1 MPAVDPPPVPMAFC
15 WSTACTPHL
24 LYAGA
29 AGAWSLAAMK
39 RTRDEEEREDDA
51 VASSAEGSG
60 GTGAP
65 KPRAPDV
72 AARLAL
78 GALPCS
84 EMYEKSFMHRDH
96 VTHIVCTSSDFIVTG
111 SRDGQVKFWKKMQMG
126 IEFVKHFRAHL
137 APVSCMAATSDGSL
151 LATTAADKAFK
162 ARTHGRDLPP

>member
-1 MPAVDPPPVPMAFC
+1 
-15 WSTACTPHL
+15 
-24 LYAGA
+24 
-29 AGAWSLAAMK
+29 MK

>member
-1 MPAVDPPPVPMAFC
+1 
-15 WSTACTPHL
+15 
-24 LYAGA
+24 
-29 AGAWSLAAMK
+29 MK

-162 ARTHGRDLPP
+162 ARITAVTCLLDAHSTPLSGIPACPHHGATGTSLPPLIGL